1 MSIYGAMFSGVSA
14 LSAQSN
20 ALGMIS
26 DNISNVNT
34 VGYKGTSAAFA
45 TLVTESATRSQ
56 FTPGGVRSM
65 PMSNV
70 DRQGLLQGSAN
81 TTDLAIAG
89 RGFFVVNEAANPGPG
104 NEVLFT
110 RAGNFRPDAEGNLR
124 NAAGYYLQG
133 WPLDANGTPIGNTS
147 VLSSVETVNIGN
159 LSGAA
164 RATQNIELDMN
175 LPSNA
180 VAGDTHD
187 VTVQIYDSLGN
198 AHDLTLEFEKT
209 VANDWDVSIT
219 GMLQSGT
226 TTDSLTAAGM
236 TALTAYVGNI
246 TFAGNGSPAT
256 ITLPNIAITGF
267 VSGADNSNIA
277 IDGGT
282 AGQNNGIVQFGG
294 DFFLRNIDQDG
305 VRFGEFSGVA
315 ISEDGVVT
323 ALFDN
328 GDRQEIYQLPIAMF
342 ANVNGMEARDGNA
355 YQQTDRS
362 GELVLATA
370 NSGGAGRV
378 AASALESSTVD
389 LANEFTDMI
398 ITQRAYSAG
407 TKVITTADEMLEELI
422 RIRR

>member
-1 MSIYGAMFSGVSA
+1 MSIYGAMFSGVSGLA
-14 LSAQSN
+14 AQSN

-45 TLVTESATRSQ
+45 TLVTEAATRTQ

-65 PMSNV
+65 PLSNV
-70 DRQGLLQGSAN
+70 DRQGLLQGSASA
-81 TTDLAIAG
+81 TDMAIAG

-104 NEVLFT
+104 NEMLYT

-133 WPLDANGTPIGNTS
+133 WPLDASGNPVGNTS
-147 VLSSVETVNIGN
+147 VLSSVETVNIAN

-164 RATQNIELDMN
+164 TATQNIELDMN

-180 VAGDTHD
+180 ANGDTHD
-187 VTVQIYDSLGN
+187 VTIQIFDSLGN
-198 AHDLTLEFEKT
+198 AHDLTLQFEKDA
-209 VANDWDVSIT
+209 ANDWDVTIS
-219 GMLQSGT
+219 GMVQSGT
-226 TTDSLTAAGM
+226 TTNSLDAAGM
-236 TALTAYVGNI
+236 TALGTYAGNI
-246 TFAGNGSPAT
+246 TFSGNGAPAT

-267 VSGADNSNIA
+267 VSGADNSTIA
-277 IDGGT
+277 VDGGT
-282 AGQNNGIVQFGG
+282 VGENDGIVQFGG

-315 ISEDGVVT
+315 ISDDGVVT

-328 GDRQEIYQLPIAMF
+328 GDRREIYQLPIAMF
-342 ANVNGMEARDGNA
+342 ANVNGLQAKDGNA

-389 LANEFTDMI
+389 LAEEFTDMI
-398 ITQRAYSAG
+398 ITQRAYSASA
-407 TKVITTADEMLEELI
+407 KIITTADEMLEELI